1 MGVELLCLGKWED
14 LESSQLKP
22 CEVKLQS
29 TKNKIKTTSRAEKYA
44 FSFTTGGLLY
54 QESVKFAALFIEL
67 GDWDRVRELAIEQN
81 LFQTRTEKASVRL
94 CREICSRLKTL
105 GEKEIN
111 MLVDGIV
118 KDKGYILWLALCR
131 RYKFIRDFAVEVLRE
146 KPLNLE
152 TELQIEDFEF
162 FFNQKAEMHDELEA
176 LKPETKKK
184 GQRTLFKMLRE
195 ADLLSTE
202 NRIYPALP
210 STSLIN
216 TVFLE
221 RQKEVL
227 FFPLLESQ
235 LGVGN
240 W

>member
-1 MGVELLCLGKWED
+1 MKF
-14 LESSQLKP
+14 
-22 CEVKLQS
+22 QS
-29 TKNKIKTTSRAEKYA
+29 TVGRVKTSTNTKKYS
-44 FSFTTGGLLY
+44 FSFATGGLLY
-54 QESVKFAALFIEL
+54 QDSVSVATLFVEFGNWNQVRDL
-67 GDWDRVRELAIEQN
+67 VADRN
-81 LFQTRTEKASVRL
+81 LLQTRTQKSSVRL

-105 GEKEIN
+105 REKEIN
-111 MLVDGIV
+111 LLVDGMV

-152 TELQIEDFEF
+152 PELQIQDFES
-162 FFNQKAEMHDELEA
+162 FFNQKAEWHDELEA
-176 LKPETKKK
+176 LKPETKIK
-184 GQRTLFKMLRE
+184 GRRTLFKMLRE
-195 ADLLSTE
+195 ADLISPE
-202 NRIYPALP
+202 NRIHPALP

-221 RQKEVL
+221 RQKEAL
-227 FFPLLESQ
+227 FFPLLEFQ

>member
-1 MGVELLCLGKWED
+1 MKF
-14 LESSQLKP
+14 
-22 CEVKLQS
+22 QS
-29 TKNKIKTTSRAEKYA
+29 TVGRVKTSTNTKKYS
-44 FSFTTGGLLY
+44 FSFATVGLLY
-54 QESVKFAALFIEL
+54 QNSVSVATLFVEF
-67 GDWDRVRELAIEQN
+67 GNWNQVRELVVEQN
-81 LFQTRTEKASVRL
+81 LLQTRTQKSSVRL

-105 GEKEIN
+105 REKEIN
-111 MLVDGIV
+111 LLVDGMV

-152 TELQIEDFEF
+152 AELQIEDFEV
-162 FFNQKAEMHDELEA
+162 FFNQKAELHNELA
-176 LKPETKKK
+176 TLKPVTKVK
-184 GQRTLFKMLRE
+184 GRRILFKMLRE

-216 TVFLE
+216 AVFLE
-221 RQKEVL
+221 RQKDAS

-235 LGVGN
+235 LEVEN

>member
-1 MGVELLCLGKWED
+1 MKF
-14 LESSQLKP
+14 
-22 CEVKLQS
+22 QS
-29 TKNKIKTTSRAEKYA
+29 TVNRLKTTSNTKKYS

-54 QESVKFAALFIEL
+54 QESVRLATLFAEF
-67 GDWDRVRELAIEQN
+67 GNWNHVRNLVVDQN
-81 LFQTRTEKASVRL
+81 LLQTRTQKASVRL

-111 MLVDGIV
+111 LLVDGIV

-202 NRIYPALP
+202 NRIYL
-210 STSLIN
+210 SS
-216 TVFLE
+216 E
-221 RQKEVL
+221 
-227 FFPLLESQ
+227 
-235 LGVGN
+235 
-240 W
+240 

>member
-1 MGVELLCLGKWED
+1 M
-14 LESSQLKP
+14 
-22 CEVKLQS
+22 KLQS
-29 TKNKIKTTSRAEKYA
+29 TKNRVNVTSNTKKYA

-67 GDWDRVRELAIEQN
+67 GNWNLVRDVAVEQN
-81 LFQTRTEKASVRL
+81 LLQSRTVKSSVRL
-94 CREICSRLKTL
+94 GQEICSRLKTL
-105 GEKEIN
+105 REKELN
-111 MLVDGIV
+111 LLVDGTV

-152 TELQIEDFEF
+152 TELQIEDFES
-162 FFNQKAEMHDELEA
+162 FFNQKAEMHHELEA
-176 LKPETKKK
+176 LKPETKIK

-216 TVFLE
+216 AVFLDS
-221 RQKEVL
+221 QKEAL

>member
-1 MGVELLCLGKWED
+1 MKF
-14 LESSQLKP
+14 
-22 CEVKLQS
+22 QS
-29 TKNKIKTTSRAEKYA
+29 TVGKVKTSTNIKKYS
-44 FSFTTGGLLY
+44 FSFATRGLLY
-54 QESVKFAALFIEL
+54 QDSVSVATLFVEF
-67 GDWDRVRELAIEQN
+67 GNWNQVRDLVVERN
-81 LFQTRTEKASVRL
+81 LLQTRTQKASVRL

-105 GEKEIN
+105 REKEIN
-111 MLVDGIV
+111 LLVDGMV

-162 FFNQKAEMHDELEA
+162 FFNQKAEKHDELEA

-195 ADLLSTE
+195 ADLLSTK
-202 NRIYPALP
+202 NRIHPALP

-221 RQKEVL
+221 RQKEAL

>member
-1 MGVELLCLGKWED
+1 MKF
-14 LESSQLKP
+14 
-22 CEVKLQS
+22 QS
-29 TKNKIKTTSRAEKYA
+29 TVNRLKTTSNTKKYS

-54 QESVKFAALFIEL
+54 QESVRLATLFVEFGNWNPVKDL
-67 GDWDRVRELAIEQN
+67 VADQN
-81 LFQTRTEKASVRL
+81 LLQTRTQKSSEML

-105 GEKEIN
+105 SEKELN
-111 MLVDGIV
+111 LLVNGTV

-146 KPLNLE
+146 KLLNLE
-152 TELQIEDFEF
+152 MELQIEDFEV
-162 FFNQKAEMHDELEA
+162 FFNQKAELHDELVT
-176 LKPETKKK
+176 LKPMTKVK
-184 GQRTLFKMLRE
+184 GRRTLFKMLRE

-221 RQKEVL
+221 RHKEAL